1 MKIFLTSAMLL
12 FLTLSAILSA
22 QHSERSY
29 SSDICIGYEEGF
41 EGDILTYLKYK
52 MDNINQMI
60 SIYEYERSQYKVNFD
75 YHVGY
80 ISGQYDAYRDISNRI
95 NR

>member
-12 FLTLSAILSA
+12 FLTLSAILCA
-22 QHSERSY
+22 QPIERSY
-29 SSDICIGYEEGF
+29 SSDICIGCEEGF

-52 MDNINQMI
+52 MGDISQMI
-60 SIYEYERSQYKVNFD
+60 STYEYEGAQYKINFD

-80 ISGQYDAYRDISNRI
+80 ISGRYDAYRDISIRI
-95 NR
+95 SQ